1 MHRLDI
7 VNWLK
12 TRNNS
17 HTKKKYLYYPDE
29 LLKNIEI
36 KKMFKVID
44 ADGSSIF
51 FTTIIITD

>member
-12 TRNNS
+12 TRNSS

-51 FTTIIITD
+51 